1 MKKLT
6 LFLKINSSILIIL
19 VGSVLLRFYNLFD
32 IPFTHDEFSTL
43 FRTNFSSFNEL
54 IEKGVKIDGHPAG
67 LQVFVYY
74 FKILFGSEE
83 WVIKIPFLLFG
94 LGSIWLV
101 YVIYS
106 KWYNKTFGLISAA
119 FLATLQYT
127 VMYSQIARPYISG
140 MFFVLALVYFWNALF
155 IDNKHRWI
163 QYVGYVLVAD
173 LCLYNHH
180 FSALM
185 AVIISLTG
193 LFFVDRK
200 TCWKYLLAGVG
211 ITLFYLPHIS
221 ILQAQLA
228 LKGLAWLNKP
238 TLNFVRDYFCYLGQF
253 SWFILL
259 LCIGLFSLC
268 FVRFQKRAYFSTKTL
283 VSLLWFVLP
292 FTIGFLYSVYR
303 APLLQYSVLIFSF
316 PFLFP
321 VLFGGLNSFSNKIN
335 FVLVILILVVNSW
348 VLIFQRQHY
357 TLFYESIYKEI
368 VSQAKKQNFT
378 KTVILLDAVGTNKDI
393 IEHYRSTM
401 KLTYPI
407 RWLDSFKNLG
417 EFRSFIKEMS
427 RHHAEVYFG
436 AMYDSRPTFIS
447 IIQEFYPTL
456 EKRNNYISGS
466 TFVFS
471 KKRKNIKRISLMNFT
486 HDVIHWNPLKNYSN
500 YLLGTSLQMD
510 STIEYSIGYTD
521 LVSNTLPEPYE
532 VLDVSLRIQIPTNRC
547 NACIVSSIDL
557 PTTNLHWSSTNFSEY
572 LDTMQTNLGWIT
584 IKHSICVDQNVI
596 AEKEAKISIYV
607 WNMKK
612 EFFRIRDFQL
622 SIRKDNP
629 IKYGLYFPLK

>member
-6 LFLKINSSILIIL
+6 LFLKTNSSILIIL
-19 VGSVLLRFYNLFD
+19 VSSVLLRFYNFFD
-32 IPFTHDEFSTL
+32 IPFTHDELSTL
-43 FRTNFSSFNEL
+43 FRTYYSSFNEL
-54 IEKGVKIDGHPAG
+54 INKGVIGDTHPAG

-94 LGSIWLV
+94 VGSIWLV
-101 YVIYS
+101 YLIYT

-119 FLATLQYT
+119 FLASLQYT
-127 VMYSQIARPYISG
+127 VMHSQIARPYISG

-155 IDNKHRWI
+155 IDNKRGWKN
-163 QYVGYVLVAD
+163 YVGYVLVAD

-180 FSALM
+180 FSALI

-200 TCWKYLLAGVG
+200 TCWKYLISGVG
-211 ITLFYLPHIS
+211 IILLYFPHIS
-221 ILQAQLA
+221 ILQSQLA
-228 LKGLAWLNKP
+228 LKGLGWLNKP
-238 TLNFVRDYFCYLGQF
+238 TLIFVRDYFCYLGQF
-253 SWFILL
+253 SWSILL

-268 FVRFQKRAYFSTKTL
+268 FVCFQKRAYFSKKTL

-292 FTIGFLYSVYR
+292 FTIGYLYSVYR

-321 VLFGGLNSFSNKIN
+321 VLFGGIQNFSNK
-335 FVLVILILVVNSW
+335 FTFALVVLILGISSY
-348 VLIFQRQHY
+348 VLIYQRKHY

-368 VSQAKKQNFT
+368 AIQAKNQNT
-378 KTVILLDAVGTNKDI
+378 RKTIVLFDAISTNKDMVS
-393 IEHYRSTM
+393 HYL
-401 KLTYPI
+401 KKWNVNIPY

-417 EFRSFIKEMS
+417 EFRSYIKEMS
-427 RHHAEVYFG
+427 THHDEVYFG

-471 KKRKNIKRISLMNFT
+471 KKRKNIKRISWMNFT

-500 YLLGTSLQMD
+500 YLMGTSMQMD
-510 STIEYSIGYTD
+510 STIQYSIGYAD

-532 VLDVSLRIQIPTNRC
+532 VLDVSLRIKIPTNRC

-572 LDTMQTNLGWIT
+572 LDTMQTNPGWIT
-584 IKHSICVDQNVI
+584 IKHSICVDQNVF

-629 IKYGLYFPLK
+629 VKYGLYIPLK